1 MPAVPLGL
9 SAYERQAGFR
19 PEVELENLYLEKDES
34 GSSPDQWNRIQRP
47 GLSSPTALNGPIR
60 GLFQQDGVFSG
71 ATFANTPSHL
81 YANGAIIGAVGAG
94 SRVAY
99 AASGTD
105 RLRVVGNTSLYSYD
119 GTNVVAIAM
128 PDAVPVTDIDSLN
141 GYTLIGTPSGRF
153 YWLEP
158 GSDTV
163 DALDFA
169 NAESQPD
176 GNVAVCR
183 LGDEIWFFGSKSV
196 EPWQATGDQDL
207 PFIPV
212 PGRQYERGCLARD
225 TVQRFDNSIVWVGEN
240 CVVYKAA
247 GVPQRISNNGIEER
261 LRKRGGGPSA
271 WVYELCDGHLF
282 YVLKIPG
289 QGTWAYD
296 AETQSW
302 SKWTSDGFP
311 EFRPHVCINTPS
323 GAFVGDEL
331 TATIW
336 ELDPEAATDDGEP
349 VRRRVTGTV
358 PIVGK
363 PPRNDSFAV
372 GIGCSADCT
381 VNVRWKDGQTG
392 YPAFP
397 EVLEARAPTDI
408 VTLYRLGIPDQPFRT
423 FEIEITDPVRIS
435 IAGAV
440 ANEGWF

>member
-1 MPAVPLGL
+1 MPAIPLGL

-34 GSSPDQWNRIQRP
+34 GSSPDQWNRLQRP
-47 GLSSPTALNGPIR
+47 TLASPAILNGAIR
-60 GLFQQDGVFSG
+60 GLFQQDGVFG
-71 ATFANTPSHL
+71 GETFANTPTSL
-81 YANGAIIGAVGAG
+81 YRNGSSIGLMSAG

-99 AASGTD
+99 AASGVD
-105 RLRVVGNTSLYSYD
+105 RLRMAVDGDLYSYN
-119 GTNVVAIAM
+119 GTSVSAISM
-128 PDAVPVTDIDSLN
+128 PDNRDVTDIDSLN

-153 YWLEP
+153 YWLPP

-169 NAESQPD
+169 TAESQPD
-176 GNVAVCR
+176 GNVAVRR

-207 PFIPV
+207 PFSPV
-212 PGRQYERGCLARD
+212 PGRQYDRGCLARD
-225 TVQRFDNSIVWVGEN
+225 TVRRFDNTLVWVGEN

-261 LRKRGGGPSA
+261 LRKRGGVPSA
-271 WVYELCDGHLF
+271 FVYELCDGHLF

-296 AETQSW
+296 AATQSW
-302 SKWTSDGFP
+302 PKWSSDGFT
-311 EFRPHVCINTPS
+311 EFRAHVGINTPT
-323 GAFVGDEL
+323 GAFVGDET

-336 ELDPEAATDDGEP
+336 ALDPDGETDSGMP
-349 VRRRVTGTV
+349 ITRRVTGTV

-381 VNVRWKDGQTG
+381 VNIRWKDGQDDF
-392 YPAFP
+392 PAFA
-397 EVLEARAPTDI
+397 EQLEARAPTDI

-423 FEIEITDPVRIS
+423 FEIEVTDPVRIS
-435 IAGAV
+435 ISGAI
-440 ANEGWF
+440 ANEGWQ